1 MECLYC
7 KAQMRRGTAPF
18 SIDRN
23 GYHVSWDAIPAWVC
37 DQCGESLFETHEVDV
52 IQEALSV
59 LDRETVLLVGQS
71 SRQQPNNPAAPER
84 V

>member
-7 KAQMRRGTAPF
+7 KAPMKRGTATF

-23 GYHVSWDAIPAWVC
+23 GYHISWDAIPAWVC
-37 DQCGESLFETHEVDV
+37 EQCGESLFETKEVDT
-52 IQEALSV
+52 IKDALAV
-59 LDRETVLLVGQS
+59 LDRDTVSFV
-71 SRQQPNNPAAPER
+71 AR

>member
-59 LDRETVLLVGQS
+59 LDRETVALVGQS
-71 SRQQPNNPAAPER
+71 SR
-84 V
+84 

>member
-18 SIDRN
+18 AIDRN

-37 DQCGESLFETHEVDV
+37 DQCGEPLFEAREVDV
-52 IQEALSV
+52 IQEALTI
-59 LDRETVLLVGQS
+59 LDTETATLVSQS
-71 SRQQPNNPAAPER
+71 SK
-84 V
+84 

>member
-23 GYHVSWDAIPAWVC
+23 GYHISWDAISAWVC
-37 DQCGESLFETHEVDV
+37 DQCGESLFETKEVDA
-52 IQEALSV
+52 IQEALIV
-59 LDRETVLLVGQS
+59 LDRETVALAS
-71 SRQQPNNPAAPER
+71 K
-84 V
+84 

>member
-23 GYHVSWDAIPAWVC
+23 GYHISWDAVSAWVC
-37 DQCGESLFETHEVDV
+37 DQCGESLFETKEIDA
-52 IQEALSV
+52 IQEALTV
-59 LDRETVLLVGQS
+59 LDRETVAL
-71 SRQQPNNPAAPER
+71 AHK
-84 V
+84 